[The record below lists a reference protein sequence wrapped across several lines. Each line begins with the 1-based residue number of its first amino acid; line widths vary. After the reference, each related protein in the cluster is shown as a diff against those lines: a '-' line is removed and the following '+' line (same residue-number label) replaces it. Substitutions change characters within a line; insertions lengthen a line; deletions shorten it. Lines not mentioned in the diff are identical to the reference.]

1 MEIRSVCIHTVLGFV
16 KCIMYNY
23 IIIILFKSFLADRR
37 SRQTPKPP
45 GAPTGTQD
53 PGPSH
58 TLTILIALCR
68 ILHYQRILATV
79 TTGGGVRGG
88 ERGGGRGDSRIAL
101 VHRDLVGS
109 PRYRIWRS
117 APVGLVRYS
126 PAARSPTR
134 RQTRTQTHLRLTGR
148 EGIG

>member
-1 MEIRSVCIHTVLGFV
+1 MIDSSQEKSEVAGGMAF
-16 KCIMYNY
+16 Y
-23 IIIILFKSFLADRR
+23 LFKSFLADRR

-79 TTGGGVRGG
+79 TTGGDVQ
-88 ERGGGRGDSRIAL
+88 GRQNTPSNTLGMRAAL
-101 VHRDLVGS
+101 
-109 PRYRIWRS
+109 
-117 APVGLVRYS
+117 
-126 PAARSPTR
+126 
-134 RQTRTQTHLRLTGR
+134 LRLKLL
-148 EGIG
+148 